1 MLQKIKRKA
10 RTIPFG
16 YKIDDTG
23 NYLVPKEG
31 DSGGV
36 IFFSEKPNFDAYEIR
51 NKDGIVYAV
60 GLPFVTEDTLEN
72 IGGYE
77 LLVKNKDFGESR
89 ITIDNQSF
97 IAPNNNPAKC
107 YDKAL

>member
-1 MLQKIKRKA
+1 MKAFLILILITSCATKI
-10 RTIPFG
+10 P
-16 YKIDDTG
+16 G

-60 GLPFVTEDTLEN
+60 GIALIWLIIKLLGGLEFN
-72 IGGYE
+72 TTG
-77 LLVKNKDFGESR
+77 K
-89 ITIDNQSF
+89 
-97 IAPNNNPAKC
+97 
-107 YDKAL
+107 